1 MCLLFLALG
10 FSSVATGTTESKQIG
25 DPVVVYQLSG
35 QITGVTTLAIQD
47 LITTAN
53 DASARL
59 IIIELSTTGGELEAV
74 SQIMQL
80 FATSPIPVLV
90 YVPPASQAISG
101 GTYLLTAASIAAMGP
116 AARIGSCH
124 P

>member
-1 MCLLFLALG
+1 M
-10 FSSVATGTTESKQIG
+10 G

-53 DASARL
+53 DANARL
-59 IIIELSTTGGELEAV
+59 IIIELSTTGGELGAV

-101 GTYLLTAASIAAMGP
+101 GT
-116 AARIGSCH
+116 
-124 P
+124 